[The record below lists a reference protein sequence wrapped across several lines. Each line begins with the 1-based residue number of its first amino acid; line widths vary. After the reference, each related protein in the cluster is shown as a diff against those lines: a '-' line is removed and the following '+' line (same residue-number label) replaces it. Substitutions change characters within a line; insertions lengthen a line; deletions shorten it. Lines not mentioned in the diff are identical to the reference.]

1 MRGAGFI
8 KSVRNLAE
16 DERGIAATE
25 AERIRQGG
33 AEGGPAGFAD
43 EVEGAGRVRRL
54 HVDTGRQKPAPQRHQ
69 ADDGLDRAGTAQ
81 QVADPALGAADAD
94 AAHRLTGPA
103 LNGEGFGDIVQ
114 RGAGAV
120 GIDII
125 DFVRTKPGHGTGG
138 GHAGEGGISLGMR
151 LGEVMQVGGGAGAG
165 DFREHRGPPRPG
177 VVEAFQ
183 QDQAGAFTQRKAI
196 AVGIKGPGHRGAE
209 GLQGVESGENQL
221 AEGIVTPAKHGGR
234 LAAPDQTGGVGD
246 RIGSRGTG
254 IGNNGE
260 GSADSECPLHY
271 RRLLLGLIKN
281 GPGGLAAPGWQ
292 SFVGLTVKGLP
303 QRHAPGGGPEHD
315 GEICQ
320 GKAGGGE
327 GFVGGVQQ
335 EMGAAF
341 HPQKVARGGA
351 GRWQGGK
358 LDFTSGGDALAGDI
372 EQGDRPQGDLAGPEG
387 VRVHLPTGPVSGENT
402 GPGGHHALRRAGSI
416 SGGPISHSG
425 IAGRED
431 VLNTQAMERG
441 RCQPLQQRWLEVVRA
456 HADRPAV
463 RLAAE
468 GRVLTFAELHAAA
481 AARPPAG
488 TEVWAAG
495 KGLPFLLEVLRAWR
509 DDAVLRPVDAGSGA
523 SPSAVPWPEPVCHV
537 KQTSGST
544 GTPREVMFTAAQLAA
559 DADQI
564 VQTMGLRPDC
574 PNIGVISMAHSYGFS
589 NLVLPLLLHGI
600 PLIVAENPLPQVLRN
615 ILAGGPAFTLPAVP
629 AMWRAWHAAGVIDGR
644 VRLAI
649 SAGAPLPLE
658 LERAMHQ
665 ASGVKLHN
673 FYGSSE
679 CGGIAYDRTTV
690 PRPDARL
697 AGTAMEGVTLAV
709 EAASGR
715 LTVGSAAVGMGYLE
729 PHADLGEGMFRTPDQ
744 VRLEDGA
751 VWLEGRASEAINV
764 AGRKISP
771 SRIEE
776 KLLALPGV
784 RHCVVFGIPSA
795 DPARVE
801 EIAVCLNLSENTG
814 LSEIQQA
821 SARFLPATEQ
831 PRHWRVCPGL
841 EPDVRGKISRAAW
854 RERWNRG

>member
-1 MRGAGFI
+1 M
-8 KSVRNLAE
+8 
-16 DERGIAATE
+16 
-25 AERIRQGG
+25 
-33 AEGGPAGFAD
+33 
-43 EVEGAGRVRRL
+43 
-54 HVDTGRQKPAPQRHQ
+54 
-69 ADDGLDRAGTAQ
+69 
-81 QVADPALGAADAD
+81 
-94 AAHRLTGPA
+94 
-103 LNGEGFGDIVQ
+103 
-114 RGAGAV
+114 
-120 GIDII
+120 
-125 DFVRTKPGHGTGG
+125 
-138 GHAGEGGISLGMR
+138 
-151 LGEVMQVGGGAGAG
+151 
-165 DFREHRGPPRPG
+165 
-177 VVEAFQ
+177 
-183 QDQAGAFTQRKAI
+183 
-196 AVGIKGPGHRGAE
+196 
-209 GLQGVESGENQL
+209 
-221 AEGIVTPAKHGGR
+221 
-234 LAAPDQTGGVGD
+234 
-246 RIGSRGTG
+246 
-254 IGNNGE
+254 
-260 GSADSECPLHY
+260 
-271 RRLLLGLIKN
+271 
-281 GPGGLAAPGWQ
+281 
-292 SFVGLTVKGLP
+292 
-303 QRHAPGGGPEHD
+303 
-315 GEICQ
+315 
-320 GKAGGGE
+320 
-327 GFVGGVQQ
+327 
-335 EMGAAF
+335 
-341 HPQKVARGGA
+341 
-351 GRWQGGK
+351 
-358 LDFTSGGDALAGDI
+358 
-372 EQGDRPQGDLAGPEG
+372 
-387 VRVHLPTGPVSGENT
+387 
-402 GPGGHHALRRAGSI
+402 
-416 SGGPISHSG
+416 
-425 IAGRED
+425 
-431 VLNTQAMERG
+431 LNTQAMERG

-468 GRVLTFAELHAAA
+468 GRVLTFAELYAAA

-488 TEVWAAG
+488 TEVCAAG
-495 KGLPFLLEVLRAWR
+495 KWLPFLLEVLRAWR

-537 KQTSGST
+537 KHTSGST

-564 VQTMGLRPDC
+564 VQTMGLRPDW

-600 PLIVAENPLPQVLRN
+600 PLILAESPLPQVLRN

-658 LERAMHQ
+658 LECAVHQ

-679 CGGIAYDRTTV
+679 CGGIAYDRSTV
-690 PRPDARL
+690 PRPDALL

-715 LTVGSAAVGMGYLE
+715 LIVSSAAVGMGYLE
-729 PHADLGEGMFRTPDQ
+729 AGPDLGEGTFRTPDQ

-821 SARFLPATEQ
+821 SARFLPSMEQ
-831 PRHWRVCPGL
+831 PRHWRVCPEL
-841 EPDVRGKISRAAW
+841 EPDARGKISRAAW
-854 RERWNRG
+854 REWWDRG

>member
-1 MRGAGFI
+1 M
-8 KSVRNLAE
+8 
-16 DERGIAATE
+16 
-25 AERIRQGG
+25 
-33 AEGGPAGFAD
+33 
-43 EVEGAGRVRRL
+43 
-54 HVDTGRQKPAPQRHQ
+54 
-69 ADDGLDRAGTAQ
+69 
-81 QVADPALGAADAD
+81 ADPALGAADAD
-94 AAHRLTGPA
+94 AAHHLTGPA
-103 LNGEGFGDIVQ
+103 LDGEGFGDIVQ
-114 RGAGAV
+114 RSAGAM
-120 GIDII
+120 GIDIV

-138 GHAGEGGISLGMR
+138 GHAGEGGLSLRMR
-151 LGEVMQVGGGAGAG
+151 LGEVMQVGGGTGAG
-165 DFREHRGPPRPG
+165 NFGEHRGAPRPG

-183 QDQAGAFTQRKAI
+183 NDQAGTFPQRKAI

-209 GLQGVESGENQL
+209 GLQGIEAGENQL
-221 AEGIVTPAKHGGR
+221 AEGIVTSAQHGGR
-234 LAAPDQTGGVGD
+234 IAAPDQTGGMGD

-254 IGNNGE
+254 IGNNRE
-260 GSADSECPLHY
+260 GSVDSESPLHHGG
-271 RRLLLGLIKN
+271 LLLGLVKN
-281 GPGGLAAPGWQ
+281 GPGGLAPRGWR
-292 SFVGLTVKGLP
+292 SCLGLTVKGFP
-303 QRHAPGGGPEHD
+303 ERHASGGGAEHD
-315 GEICQ
+315 GKFCQ
-320 GKAGGGE
+320 SKAGGRE
-327 GFVGGVQQ
+327 GFPGGVKQ
-335 EMGAAF
+335 EMGAAL
-341 HPQKVARGGA
+341 HPCEVAGARA
-351 GRWQGGK
+351 GRRHGK
-358 LDFTSGGDALAGDI
+358 LDFTGGGDALAGDI

-387 VRVHLPTGPVSGENT
+387 VRIHLPAGPVGGYNA

-425 IAGRED
+425 IAGREE

-441 RCQPLQQRWLEVVRA
+441 RCQPLQQRWLEVMRA

-463 RLAAE
+463 HLAAE
-468 GRVLTFAELHAAA
+468 RRVLTFAELHAAA
-481 AARPPAG
+481 AAEPPAVA
-488 TEVWAAG
+488 EVWAAG

-509 DDAVLRPVDAGSGA
+509 DDAVLRPVDSGSGA
-523 SPSAVPWPEPVCHV
+523 GPSTTPWPESVCHV
-537 KQTSGST
+537 KTTSGST

-564 VQTMGLRPDC
+564 VRTMGLRPDW

-600 PLIVAENPLPQVLRN
+600 PLILAESPLPQTLRD

-658 LERAMHQ
+658 LERAVHQ
-665 ASGVKLHN
+665 ACGVKLHN

-690 PRPDARL
+690 PRGDARV

-715 LTVGSAAVGMGYLE
+715 LTVSSAAVAVGYLE
-729 PHADLGEGMFRTPDQ
+729 PGPDLGEGMFRTPDQ
-744 VRLEDGA
+744 VRLEAGA
-751 VWLEGRASEAINV
+751 VWLEGRASEGINV

-771 SRIEE
+771 SLIEE

-801 EIAVCLNLSENTG
+801 EIAACLNLSEQTG

-821 SARFLPATEQ
+821 SACFLPATEQ
-831 PRHWRVCPGL
+831 PRHWRVCPDL
-841 EPDVRGKISRAAW
+841 EPDARGKISRAAW
-854 RERWNRG
+854 RERWDREL